1 MTHKQAREELKDNIR
16 RLYGVKTSHYVNFEP
31 RLTQL
36 LELVDQYTEQKI
48 LEAKIDELIKLYGEN
63 YQSIDN
69 TLICNAINLRIK
81 QLKTQLTKIKEGKK
95 EDENDYP
102 LTHTTRRGL

>member
-48 LEAKIDELIKLYGEN
+48 LEAKIKELTDLRKRDTQRNWISVWDFRNQIRERLSKLE
-63 YQSIDN
+63 
-69 TLICNAINLRIK
+69 A
-81 QLKTQLTKIKEGKK
+81 QLAKIKEGNI
-95 EDENDYP
+95 DE
-102 LTHTTRRGL
+102 TI